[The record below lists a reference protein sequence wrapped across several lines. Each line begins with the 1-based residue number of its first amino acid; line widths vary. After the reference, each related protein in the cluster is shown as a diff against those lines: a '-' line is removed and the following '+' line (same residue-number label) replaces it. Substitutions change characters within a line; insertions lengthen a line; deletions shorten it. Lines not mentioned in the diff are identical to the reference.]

1 MEGKGTQLTCKAC
14 GASWML
20 DENGWRQG
28 NAEEGTAHIPDWY
41 AWERRA
47 VRQELEAGTYQLDCP
62 VRILVYRD
70 RKAIYDIG
78 KGRLMHDTAGFVG
91 LHDHRVTHILR
102 YGKTQ
107 PLVFKH
113 FFSGSAVRR
122 GGFGSFFGLAG
133 GAARGRQDQRG
144 AEKQKK

>member
-1 MEGKGTQLTCKAC
+1 MQLC
-14 GASWML
+14 L
-20 DENGWRQG
+20 VHQF
-28 NAEEGTAHIPDWY
+28 NAEQPAFAGIA
-41 AWERRA
+41 RVRSGLGRA
-47 VRQELEAGTYQLDCP
+47 EPL
-62 VRILVYRD
+62 
-70 RKAIYDIG
+70 
-78 KGRLMHDTAGFVG
+78 GRLHRGLLIDRENTAGFVG

-107 PLVFKH
+107 PLIFKH